1 MLKVNKKDT
10 RMTPLTF
17 RRNFFKNTAKIPK
30 VPLLEMN
37 QKFEVVY
44 WNYLILSFC
53 WRYLCKSLFKFYL
66 RNCFTEH

>member
-17 RRNFFKNTAKIPK
+17 RRNIFKNTAKIPK
-30 VPLLEMN
+30 VALLKMN

-44 WNYLILSFC
+44 WNYLILSF
-53 WRYLCKSLFKFYL
+53 Y
-66 RNCFTEH
+66 